1 MASDSKELIRR
12 FLPFYRPYKGLF
24 ALDMGTALLR
34 TVLALCIPL
43 LIRNMLKYD
52 LPAGD
57 LSGVWMVLAG
67 VAVLIALMSA
77 TAYINTK
84 WGHVLGTRME
94 ADMRADLFRHLQ
106 KLSFS
111 YYDKTKTGHLISRIA
126 NDLFN
131 VSEMAHHCPE
141 DIIVSWL
148 TFVGAFVVMLS
159 FSWQLALIALVPLPF
174 MGVWAYIYGMR
185 MRNAFR
191 RVRERIADINSSVE
205 NSIQGIREVKS
216 FTNEEF
222 EVEKFGDVNTEFR
235 SAKEGMYSTMAAF
248 HAGMMFFMECYT
260 LVIIGGGT
268 FLVHSAAIDLA
279 DLIGFLLYV
288 PYIMNPMRR
297 FVNFIEQFQQGL
309 ASFERFTEV
318 MDVEPDIVDRPN
330 AVHPES
336 VHGDVEFEDVW
347 FRYEGSDEWALQ
359 DVSIRLPRGST
370 VALVG
375 ESGAGKSTL
384 AALIPRFYECTRGR
398 ITIDGI
404 DVLDLQQLSLREC
417 IGLVQQDV
425 FLFDSTIRENILFGR
440 PEATEEEM
448 IAAARSANIYE
459 FIASLPN
466 GFDTMVGERG
476 VRLSGGQKQRISIAR
491 VFLKNPPILIFDEAT
506 SSLDTESEKLIRSA
520 MEDLCRGRTTLVI
533 AHRLSTVQKADY
545 TYVLRGGHVV
555 EQGQHEDL
563 LERHGYYSELYAHGV
578 L

>member
-1 MASDSKELIRR
+1 VASRNTELIRR
-12 FLPFYRPYKGLF
+12 FIPFYRPYRGLF
-24 ALDMGTALLR
+24 ALDMGTALFRSL
-34 TVLALCIPL
+34 LALCIPL

-52 LPAGD
+52 LPAGNM
-57 LSGVWMVLAG
+57 GRVWVVLG
-67 VAVLIALMSA
+67 VAGALVALLSFSA
-77 TAYINTK
+77 YLNTR

-94 ADMRADLFRHLQ
+94 ADMRSDLFRHLQ

-131 VSEMAHHCPE
+131 VAEMAHHCPE
-141 DIIVSWL
+141 DIFVSWL
-148 TFVGAFVVMLS
+148 SFVGAFIVMWR
-159 FSWQLALIALVPLPF
+159 FSSSLALIALVPLPF
-174 MGVWAYIYGMR
+174 MAVWGYVYGMR

-216 FTNEEF
+216 FTNEAF

-248 HAGMMFFMECYT
+248 HGGMMFFMESYT
-260 LVIIGGGT
+260 LVIIGGGV
-268 FLVHSAAIDLA
+268 FLAHSGGIDLA

-288 PYIMNPMRR
+288 PYIMNPLRR

-318 MDVEPDIVDRPN
+318 MDVEPDIVDRPG
-330 AVHPES
+330 AVRPEG
-336 VHGDVEFEDVW
+336 VLGEVEFEDVW
-347 FRYEGSDEWALQ
+347 FRYESSDEWALE
-359 DVSIRLPRGST
+359 DVCIHLPRGRA

-384 AALIPRFYECTRGR
+384 AALVPRFYEATRGR

-404 DVLDLQQLSLREC
+404 NVLDLQQRSLREN

-425 FLFDSTIRENILFGR
+425 FLFDSTVRENILFGR

-448 IAAARSANIYE
+448 VEASRSANIYD
-459 FIASLPN
+459 FVTSLPE
-466 GFDTMVGERG
+466 GFDTLVGERG
-476 VRLSGGQKQRISIAR
+476 VRLSGGQKQRVSIAR

-506 SSLDTESEKLIRSA
+506 SSLDTESENLIRAA
-520 MEDLCRGRTTLVI
+520 MEELCRGRTTLVI

-545 TYVLRGGHVV
+545 TYVLRGGRVV
-555 EQGQHEDL
+555 EEGRHEDL
-563 LERHGYYSELYAHGV
+563 LERHGYYSDLYAQGV

>member
-1 MASDSKELIRR
+1 VASGNTDLMRR
-12 FLPFYRPYKGLF
+12 FVRYYRPYRALF
-24 ALDMGTALLR
+24 ALDMGTALVR
-34 TVLALCIPL
+34 SGLALCIPL

-52 LPAGD
+52 LPAG
-57 LSGVWMVLAG
+57 SMGRVWTVLG
-67 VAVLIALMSA
+67 TVAVLTGLLSIA
-77 TAYINTK
+77 AYVNTK

-106 KLSFS
+106 KLSFK
-111 YYDKTKTGHLISRIA
+111 YYDNTKTGHLISRIA

-131 VSEMAHHCPE
+131 VAEMAHHCPE
-141 DIIVSWL
+141 DVIVSGL
-148 TFVGAFVVMLS
+148 SLVGAFVVMWW
-159 FSWQLALIALVPLPF
+159 FSWSLALIALIPLPF
-174 MGVWAYIYGMR
+174 MAVWGYIYGMR

-216 FTNEEF
+216 FTNEDF
-222 EVEKFGDVNTEFR
+222 EVEKFGGVNSEFR
-235 SAKEGMYSTMAAF
+235 CAKEGMYATMAAF
-248 HAGMMFFMECYT
+248 HSGMMFFIECYT
-260 LVIIGGGT
+260 VVIIGGGV
-268 FLVHSAAIDLA
+268 FLVHGGTIDLA

-318 MDVEPDIVDRPN
+318 MDVEPDIVDRPA
-330 AVHPES
+330 AVRPS
-336 VHGDVEFEDVW
+336 AIRGDVRFEDVC
-347 FRYEGSDEWALQ
+347 FRYDDSDEWILE
-359 DVSIRLPRGST
+359 DVSIRLPQGRT

-384 AALIPRFYECTRGR
+384 ASLIPRFYECTRGR

-404 DVLDLQQLSLREC
+404 DVLDLQQRSLRES

-425 FLFDSTIRENILFGR
+425 FLFDTTIRENILFGR
-440 PEATEEEM
+440 PEATEQEV
-448 IAAARSANIYE
+448 IRAAKSANIYD
-459 FIASLPN
+459 FIVSLPD
-466 GFDTMVGERG
+466 GFDTLTGERG

-506 SSLDTESEKLIRSA
+506 SSLDTESETLIRAA
-520 MEDLCRGRTTLVI
+520 MEELCRGRTTLVI
-533 AHRLSTVQKADY
+533 AHRLSTVRQADY
-545 TYVLRGGHVV
+545 TYVLRRGRVV
-555 EQGQHEDL
+555 EEGRHEEL